1 MKVGELIRRLEE
13 KPKMNVVL
21 TVYSE
26 LKSDARF
33 LFTTIIALISL
44 FITITSFMRIFY
56 LRLITVGICFTTVV
70 IVLYEYLKVEK
81 LLDKLHDIMIS
92 DNMDEHTKNALR
104 RATPLIV
111 YFILGLIYM
120 IIITIMGW

>member
-1 MKVGELIRRLEE
+1 MKVEELIRKLEK
-13 KPKMNVVL
+13 KPKINVVL

-26 LKSDARF
+26 LKSDARY

-44 FITITSFMRIFY
+44 FITITSFMKAFH
-56 LRLITVGICFTTVV
+56 LRLITIGICFTTVM
-70 IVLYEYLKVEK
+70 LMLFGYLKVEK

-92 DNMDEHTKNALR
+92 DNMDKHTKNALR
-104 RATPLIV
+104 KALPLIT

-120 IIITIMGW
+120 IIAAIMS